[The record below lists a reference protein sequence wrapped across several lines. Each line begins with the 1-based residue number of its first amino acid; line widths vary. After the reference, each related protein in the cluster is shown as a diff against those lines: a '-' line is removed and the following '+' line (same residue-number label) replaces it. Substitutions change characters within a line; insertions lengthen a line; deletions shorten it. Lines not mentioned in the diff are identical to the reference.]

1 MKSLSVKLIALALI
15 LFSLSQHALLHG
27 QAKFFDED
35 IVSPMSPPRLV
46 NDFGQ
51 MLPEDGVQRLE
62 AKLRAYNDTTSTQIA
77 IVTVPSIGAYPVEEY
92 GIRLARKWQ
101 IGQKDKDNGILILL
115 AKEERKVDIQT
126 GYGVGQFV
134 SDIDANRIIRDLM
147 IPNFKAGDYYTGLDL
162 ATDRMILLLS
172 GGFVAEKSSGLEAIP
187 LAVLIAVLFGV
198 GVFLIIIGIGASK
211 SGQHT
216 YSGRGHHIP
225 PTIWGGGLGA
235 GGFGRGSG
243 FGGGGFSGGGGFGGF
258 GGGGFGGGGA
268 SGGW

>member
-1 MKSLSVKLIALALI
+1 MKSLSVKLIALLLT
-15 LFSLSQHALLHG
+15 LFSFQHQALVYG

-46 NDFGQ
+46 NDFGNMIPAEGIQ
-51 MLPEDGVQRLE
+51 KLE

-77 IVTVPSIGAYPVEEY
+77 IVTVPTLGAYPVEEY

-134 SDIDANRIIRDLM
+134 SDIDANRIIRELM
-147 IPNFKAGDYYTGLDL
+147 VPNFKSGDYYTGLDL

-172 GGFVAEKSSGLEAIP
+172 GGFVAEESSGLEDIP
-187 LAVLIAVLFGV
+187 LAVLIVVLLGF

-216 YSGRGHHIP
+216 YSGRGHHVP
-225 PTIWGGGLGA
+225 PTIWGGG
-235 GGFGRGSG
+235 
-243 FGGGGFSGGGGFGGF
+243 FGGGGFSRGGGFGGGSSGGSFGGF

>member
-1 MKSLSVKLIALALI
+1 MKSLSVKLIALLLT
-15 LFSLSQHALLHG
+15 LFSYSQYALLHG

-46 NDFGQ
+46 NDFGK
-51 MLPEDGVQRLE
+51 MLTEESIQRLE
-62 AKLRAYNDTTSTQIA
+62 AKLRVYNDTTSTQIA
-77 IVTVPSIGAYPVEEY
+77 IVTVPTLGAYPVEEY

-101 IGQKDKDNGILILL
+101 IGQKGKDNGILILL

-126 GYGVGQFV
+126 GYGVGQYI

-172 GGFVAEKSSGLEAIP
+172 GGFVAEKSSGLDEIPIAI
-187 LAVLIAVLFGV
+187 LIIVILGV
-198 GVFLIIIGIGASK
+198 GVFLIAIGTAASK

-216 YSGRGHHIP
+216 YSGRGHHMP
-225 PTIWGGGLGA
+225 PTIWGGGFGS
-235 GGFGRGSG
+235 GGFGSGGS
-243 FGGGGFSGGGGFGGF
+243 FGGGSGGGGFGGF